1 MHEETLQYLISRVL
15 ERAIESRQE
24 KNDAPGDDFQDG
36 RNLAYFEVLDIL
48 KSELLVY
55 GYDPEE
61 YGLAFDLKTLFPAKF
76 RKQKSSMRKSIIRLL
91 KQRN

>member
-1 MHEETLQYLISRVL
+1 MNKVMHEETLQYLISRVL

-24 KNDAPGDDFQDG
+24 KNAAPGDDFQDG

-48 KSELLVY
+48 KGELLVH

-61 YGLAFDLKTLFPAKF
+61 YGLAFDLKTI
-76 RKQKSSMRKSIIRLL
+76 ME
-91 KQRN
+91 

>member
-24 KNDAPGDDFQDG
+24 KNDAPGDDFKDG

-48 KSELLVY
+48 KSELLVH

-61 YGLAFDLKTLFPAKF
+61 YGLAFDLKTI
-76 RKQKSSMRKSIIRLL
+76 ME
-91 KQRN
+91 